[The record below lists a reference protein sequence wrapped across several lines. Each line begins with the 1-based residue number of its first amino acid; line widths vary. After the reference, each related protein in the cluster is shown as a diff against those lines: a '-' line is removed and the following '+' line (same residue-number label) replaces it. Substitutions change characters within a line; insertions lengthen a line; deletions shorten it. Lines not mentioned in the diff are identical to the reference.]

1 MEISLKNKV
10 ILIKHHLKSNET
22 YRITKSSK
30 FETLTIFKK
39 PQLVKGM
46 SNSTEDFKMVIFADY
61 DNVYRRMVIEDFMI
75 IQKKFSLPPGYLF
88 STEETTELGEH
99 KGNYH
104 LINLKKVDYDNFIEI
119 LKYLRCD
126 SNYKTMNNRNP
137 YRNFVLR
144 LGKKSGKNRPRFIG
158 LIGDNIN
165 LNKEVSK
172 PHREILNKLYPKI
185 NHPRYTKLDSCK
197 KVFLQE
203 YEAS

>member
-1 MEISLKNKV
+1 
-10 ILIKHHLKSNET
+10 
-22 YRITKSSK
+22 
-30 FETLTIFKK
+30 
-39 PQLVKGM
+39 M

-75 IQKKFSLPPGYLF
+75 IQKKFSLPPAYLF
-88 STEETTELGEH
+88 STEESEELGEY

-104 LINLKKVDYDNFIEI
+104 LINLKKVDYDTFIEI

-144 LGKKSGKNRPRFIG
+144 LGKKSGKNKPRFIG

-172 PHREILNKLYPKI
+172 PHREILNKLYYKI
-185 NHPRYTKLDSCK
+185 NHPRYTKIDSYK

-203 YEAS
+203 YESSL